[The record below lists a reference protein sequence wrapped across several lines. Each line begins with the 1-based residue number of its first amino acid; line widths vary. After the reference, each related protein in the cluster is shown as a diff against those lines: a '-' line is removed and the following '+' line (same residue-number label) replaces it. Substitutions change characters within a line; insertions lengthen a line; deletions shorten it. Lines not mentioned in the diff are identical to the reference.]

1 MASANWQATAKL
13 TQKIERTRSGLQ
25 SLTGRWA
32 GRESYRTALMQARN
46 NIVKEV
52 NSMEESFGS
61 MIATSAKGVAGGQ
74 TCKSILMLREIAR
87 QFGTLQRA
95 NLALK
100 QSLESGAS
108 SNKDGATSSYCYLR
122 ARRMQCSKL
131 STPVKRKLLGSRH

>member
-1 MASANWQATAKL
+1 
-13 TQKIERTRSGLQ
+13 
-25 SLTGRWA
+25 
-32 GRESYRTALMQARN
+32 MQARN
-46 NIVKEV
+46 NTVKEV

-108 SNKDGATSSYCYLR
+108 SNKDVGYIVVLLFARKTYAMLQAFNSGEKKASWQPALNAVADTYCVEVFAPHLCELVQKLAAVR
-122 ARRMQCSKL
+122 AA
-131 STPVKRKLLGSRH
+131 LLAGDREG